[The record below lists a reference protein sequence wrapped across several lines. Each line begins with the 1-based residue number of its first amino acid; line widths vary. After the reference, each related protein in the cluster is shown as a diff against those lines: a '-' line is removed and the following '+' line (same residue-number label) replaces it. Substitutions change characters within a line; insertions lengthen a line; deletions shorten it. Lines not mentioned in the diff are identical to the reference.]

1 MVARKKRAR
10 ADEGADA
17 SAGAAGGAGGIT
29 TALFSASSLSARRA
43 PLRRPR
49 GPVLHLHFLVVLVLA
64 LALAAFAPSALAQ
77 PVPAPGSR
85 AVAPH
90 RKMVAAAQP
99 AWRALEREC
108 RNSLYACGRVP
119 RGVEDACVLRCQAPS
134 CFAKVYGDYVDWL
147 DDAAAAAADPQ
158 ALEPGEVDNK
168 RQGKFSKCLRFLEK
182 ALRADK
188 RWPPL
193 LKLGEAML
201 EEPRA
206 DTPPGTPRPAGEGAA
221 EAEAEAEAES
231 GANADAGAVT
241 GAGARGAPPPP
252 PPPPQPPAATASP

>member
-1 MVARKKRAR
+1 MAARHTRAR
-10 ADEGADA
+10 ADESAGV
-17 SAGAAGGAGGIT
+17 AGAAGGAAAT
-29 TALFSASSLSARRA
+29 RFSAPFVSARCA
-43 PLRRPR
+43 PLQRPR
-49 GPVLHLHFLVVLVLA
+49 GPVLHLLLVFVLHA
-64 LALAAFAPSALAQ
+64 LALAAFASSTLAQ

-90 RKMVAAAQP
+90 RKLVAAAQP

-147 DDAAAAAADPQ
+147 DDAAAAAAGPQ

-168 RQGKFSKCLRFLEK
+168 RQGKFSKCLRLLEK

-188 RWPPL
+188 RWPPTL
-193 LKLGEAML
+193 RLGEAML

-206 DTPPGTPRPAGEGAA
+206 DTDTPPGTPRPAGEGAA
-221 EAEAEAEAES
+221 EAEAEADAEAD
-231 GANADAGAVT
+231 ADAGA
-241 GAGARGAPPPP
+241 GAGARGEPPT
-252 PPPPQPPAATASP
+252 PPAAAGS

>member
-1 MVARKKRAR
+1 MEARQPR
-10 ADEGADA
+10 ADESAGVAGVA
-17 SAGAAGGAGGIT
+17 GVAGAAG
-29 TALFSASSLSARRA
+29 SAAAARSSAPFLSALRA

-49 GPVLHLHFLVVLVLA
+49 ATALHLLLVLVLHA
-64 LALAAFAPSALAQ
+64 LALAAFAPSVLAQ

-90 RKMVAAAQP
+90 RKLVAAAQP

-134 CFAKVYGDYVDWL
+134 CFAKVYGDFVDWL
-147 DDAAAAAADPQ
+147 DDAAAAAAGPQ
-158 ALEPGEVDNK
+158 ALEPGEADNK
-168 RQGKFSKCLRFLEK
+168 RQGKFSKCLRLLEK

-188 RWPPL
+188 RWPPTL
-193 LKLGEAML
+193 RLGEAVL

-206 DTPPGTPRPAGEGAA
+206 DNTPPDTPRPAGA
-221 EAEAEAEAES
+221 EAEADA
-231 GANADAGAVT
+231 GADAGAGAGA
-241 GAGARGAPPPP
+241 GAGARGAPPT
-252 PPPPQPPAATASP
+252 PPAAAGS